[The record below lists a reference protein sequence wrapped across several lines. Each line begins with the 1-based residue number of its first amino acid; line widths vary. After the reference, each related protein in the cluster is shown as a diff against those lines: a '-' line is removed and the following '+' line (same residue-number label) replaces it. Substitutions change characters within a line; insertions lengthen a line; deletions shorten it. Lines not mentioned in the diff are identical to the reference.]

1 MLDLQLLVLPLD
13 LTQRLQL
20 GGYRR
25 THLRT
30 LGHNDPLPRE
40 SSPTRQH
47 EGVDVKRLGDIADP
61 YAGPLAQTHRR
72 GFEGIAVAM
81 DGSGA
86 WLGHWDTPE
95 G

>member
-47 EGVDVKRLGDIADP
+47 VRMDLKRVGDVADQ
-61 YAGPLAQTHRR
+61 GTGLLA
-72 GFEGIAVAM
+72 
-81 DGSGA
+81 
-86 WLGHWDTPE
+86 
-95 G
+95 